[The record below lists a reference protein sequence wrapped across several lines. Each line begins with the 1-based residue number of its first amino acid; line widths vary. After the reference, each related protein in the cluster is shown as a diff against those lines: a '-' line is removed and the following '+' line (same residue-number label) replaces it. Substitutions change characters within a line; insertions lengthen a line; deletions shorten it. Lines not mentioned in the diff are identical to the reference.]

1 MHYIKLSMV
10 KKYGSPRIPKAL
22 FDEAEKFIVEHP
34 ELGYRSVSE
43 LVADLLRRKLEEV
56 KTKR

>member
-1 MHYIKLSMV
+1 MP

-22 FDEAEKFIVEHP
+22 FDEAEKFINEHP

-43 LVADLLRRKLEEV
+43 LLTDLLRRKLEDI
-56 KTKR
+56 KSKKSL